1 MPVLQ
6 VALVDDERISR
17 EFIRRMRIWH
27 DGRFALSIVAEDAA
41 TLLEALGTV
50 AVDVVLMDVSMP
62 GMNGVELSGILAE
75 RYPQISILA
84 ISNFDDYD
92 YVRQVMKNGAEDYL
106 LKHRIDENTLA
117 DHLERLLPMREKKKG
132 DSLRTQLRRFL
143 SNDAP
148 WPFPADGAQLVP
160 CFGALPAL
168 AEMPEEQREEV
179 RRGVERIL
187 EADSSQTVRKC
198 AVAFGDDR
206 FMLALSFYDAPGYA
220 AIERQTHFLCTVA
233 VDSVHSVFHVP
244 LTLECGPVMHER
256 KALVEYIRRRAV
268 DGALSS
274 AKIRDTLT
282 LDEQR
287 RLLSLMEQ
295 GDATGLEEM
304 IPQLLSSVPANAVRE
319 RLFLA
324 RALIST
330 ARRAGDEWGCNPEL
344 PADGNPLFA
353 WMQARSPQRLTE
365 DILEIFRGLLRERRS
380 LLLAEH
386 SPAVRDAARFIQD
399 HYPDTIS
406 LSTVAANVGLNESYL
421 SRLFKK
427 EMGVTVGGYLY
438 RIRIRQAEE
447 LLERGANL
455 KEIAAS
461 TGFVQYTH
469 FLRVFKQETGLT
481 PKEYLQKN
489 DHNG

>member
-1 MPVLQ
+1 MMPVLQ

-17 EFIRRMRIWH
+17 EFISRMLIWH

-50 AVDVVLMDVSMP
+50 AVDVVLLDVSMP

-106 LKHRIDENTLA
+106 LKHRMDERTLS
-117 DHLERLLPMREKKKG
+117 DHLERLLPIREKKG

-160 CFGALPAL
+160 CFGVLPAL
-168 AEMPEEQREEV
+168 AGMPEEQREDV

-206 FMLALSFYDAPGYA
+206 FMLALSFYDASGYA
-220 AIERQTHFLCTVA
+220 LIERQTHFFCTVA
-233 VDSVHSVFHVP
+233 IDSVHSVFHLP
-244 LTLECGPVMHER
+244 LTLENGPVMHER
-256 KALVEYIRRRAV
+256 KALIEYIRRRAV
-268 DGALSS
+268 DDALSS

-295 GDATGLEEM
+295 GDMAGLEKM
-304 IPQLLSSVPANAVRE
+304 IPQLLDSVPGDAVRE

-330 ARRAGDEWGCNPEL
+330 ARRAGDEWGCGPEL

-353 WMQARSPQRLTE
+353 WMQARCPRKLTE
-365 DILEIFRGLLRERRS
+365 DILEIYRGLLRERRS

-386 SPAVRDAARFIQD
+386 SPAVRDAARFVQE

-406 LSTVAANVGLNESYL
+406 LSAVAANVGVNESYL

-427 EMGVTVGGYLY
+427 EMGITVGEYLY

-447 LLERGANL
+447 MLERGANL

-469 FLRVFKQETGLT
+469 FLRVFKQETGFT
-481 PKEYLQKN
+481 PKEYLQRNNN
-489 DHNG
+489 DG